1 MVFEL
6 ADDHA
11 LPTGARIKVVGV
23 GGGGGNAV
31 NTMIDSGLTG
41 VDFIS
46 ANTDIQVLNENLA
59 PTRLQIGQS
68 LTRGLGA
75 GADPEKGRS
84 AAAEDH
90 ARIADALKGADMV
103 FVTCGLG
110 GGTGTGASP
119 VVAKIAREMG
129 ALTVGVVTKPFGFEG
144 KRRSRIAEEG
154 LEALRREVDTLI
166 VVPNDRLLLISD
178 GNTTMLD
185 AFRHADAVLVQAVQG
200 ISELITVG
208 GYINVDFADVKSV
221 MSGMGMALMGT
232 GCASGEDR
240 VLRAAEA
247 AISSPLLDDVTI
259 DGATGVL
266 VNITGGLNL
275 GIQETQAALSLIQ
288 DCAHPDA
295 NIIFGTVLDE
305 SAEDEVKITVIAT
318 GFARTADGLPTPD
331 GREFDEFQSPRRHR
345 RQLGRPAHE
354 VHGTAATVD
363 VPAVPART
371 GNASPGQ
378 STGMATTSPLP
389 SVDHGAPSEFGA
401 GPGYGSGYG
410 TGRQARVSSSY
421 APIGESRPDDRVESF
436 NDDGDRP
443 AFIRRSQR
451 YTK

>member
-6 ADDHA
+6 ADEHA
-11 LPTGARIKVVGV
+11 LPPGARIKVVGV

-41 VDFIS
+41 VEFIS
-46 ANTDIQVLNENLA
+46 ANTDVQVLSENLA
-59 PTRLQIGQS
+59 PVRLQIGQS

-84 AAAEDH
+84 AASEDH
-90 ARIADALKGADMV
+90 GRIADALKGADMV

-144 KRRSRIAEEG
+144 KRRSRIAEDG

-166 VVPNDRLLLISD
+166 VVPNDRLLMISD

-240 VLRAAEA
+240 MLRAAEA
-247 AISSPLLDDVTI
+247 AIASPLLDDVTI

-266 VNITGGLNL
+266 VNVTGGLNL
-275 GIQETQAALSLIQ
+275 GIQEIQSALSLIQ
-288 DCAHPDA
+288 DSAHPDA

-305 SAEDEVKITVIAT
+305 SADEEVKVTVIAT
-318 GFARTADGLPTPD
+318 GFDRTADGLPTPD
-331 GREFDEFQSPRRHR
+331 GRDFDEFQSPRRHR

-354 VHGTAATVD
+354 VHGSATTVD
-363 VPAVPART
+363 APAVPARS
-371 GNASPGQ
+371 GNASPGH

-389 SVDHGAPSEFGA
+389 SVDQHAPSEFA
-401 GPGYGSGYG
+401 ASPGYGA
-410 TGRQARVSSSY
+410 GRQARVSSSY
-421 APIGESRPDDRVESF
+421 APIGESRSDDRVESF
-436 NDDGDRP
+436 AQDGDGP
-443 AFIRRSQR
+443 AFIRRSHR
-451 YTK
+451 YAK